1 MRQLYICID
10 TFVFRF
16 FSLQAITVYWV
27 EFPVLYSRPLFGFGF
42 LFVFRASGSIGARV
56 ASLHHSQSN
65 TGSELCL

>member
-16 FSLQAITVYWV
+16 FSLQATTVYWV
-27 EFPVLYSRPLFGFGF
+27 EFPVLYSRPLFGLGF
-42 LFVFRASGSIGARV
+42 LFLFRASGLIRARV

-65 TGSELCL
+65 TGSDPHL